1 MNVYSDIIIHQKLS
15 SSAQEQRVLLSY
27 GEQYYEASPAM
38 AELVEELQQHATEEE
53 AIAAYTKMKA
63 GKYKPEQVRVIIDKF
78 ITAIWHIHPGI
89 RCKLK
94 SICDRLSVHCPI

>member
-1 MNVYSDIIIHQKLS
+1 MRAYKDIIIHQNLS
-15 SSAQEQRVLLSY
+15 AAIQEDRMLLSY

-63 GKYKPEQVRVIIDKF
+63 GKYTPEQVRVIIDKF